1 MKKSIVVLTGI
12 IILINSFTSFCQDK
26 WSDIVKKGEG
36 TLGII
41 YYQQPGL
48 IQKDKAGELSGL
60 CVGILNDFV
69 DFVDKK
75 YGKKVTIQYITEE
88 PSFRLFIDRIKTTP
102 LVIGVGNIT
111 ITPEREKF
119 IRFTKPFLTNPV
131 VLLSHK
137 NAPDITALSQM
148 PEKFKTYTALVVE
161 KSTHEVYL
169 QNIKNNYY
177 PDLSIKKVTS
187 GLALMDEMVKNP
199 KTFGVIDLTEYIYA
213 VRNKLPLKRHA
224 VKISDKNEE
233 LGFAMQ
239 LNNDWQIPWSEFL
252 TSEYK
257 QSVKYRKH
265 IVNNLGSSFLGLVEM
280 P

>member
-12 IILINSFTSFCQDK
+12 LILVNSFTSFSQDK
-26 WSDIVKKGEG
+26 WSDVVKKGEG

-48 IQKDKAGELSGL
+48 IQKDKTGELSGL
-60 CVGILNDFV
+60 CVDILRDFV
-69 DFVDKK
+69 DFVEKK
-75 YGKKVTIQYITEE
+75 YGKKVNIQYLGEE
-88 PSFRLFIDRIKTTP
+88 TVFRSFIDRIKTTP
-102 LVIGVGNIT
+102 LALGVGNIT

-119 IRFTKPFLTNPV
+119 LRFTNPFLTNPV
-131 VLLSHK
+131 ILLSHK
-137 NAPDITALSQM
+137 NAPDITALTQTA
-148 PEKFKTYTALVVE
+148 EKFKAYTALVVE
-161 KSTHEVYL
+161 RSTHETYIDL
-169 QNIKNNYY
+169 IKNNYY
-177 PDLSIKKVTS
+177 PGLSIKKVTS

-233 LGFAMQ
+233 LGFPMQ
-239 LNNDWQIPWSEFL
+239 LNNDWQIPWGEFL
-252 TSEYK
+252 TGEYK

-265 IVNNLGSSFLGLVEM
+265 IVNNLGS
-280 P
+280 